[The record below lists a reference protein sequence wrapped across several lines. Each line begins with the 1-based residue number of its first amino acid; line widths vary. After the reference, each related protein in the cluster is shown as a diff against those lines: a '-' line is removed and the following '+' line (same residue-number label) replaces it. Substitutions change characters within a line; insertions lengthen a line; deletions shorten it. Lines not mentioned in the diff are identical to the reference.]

1 MTFNEN
7 NNKYR
12 TKRWYKCN
20 SGVVVPYTAERS
32 ASTTNAASTELHR
45 RITDQNTWPA
55 TKDAKILFSK
65 LFIWIV
71 SRIIYI
77 YGQFI

>member
-12 TKRWYKCN
+12 TKRRYKCN

-55 TKDAKILFSK
+55 TKDAKNTI
-65 LFIWIV
+65 
-71 SRIIYI
+71 
-77 YGQFI
+77 